1 MPEQRRSW
9 KLNIA
14 SQVIML
20 VAIVWLTVLY
30 VTAVG
35 PLKDGDTDTQ
45 IAAKQSQAETRFI
58 LCSRGNNVVDPG
70 KCREVDKVCE
80 GHGSLEEAY
89 RTKGVD
95 PPG

>member
-1 MPEQRRSW
+1 MLDSRPW

-35 PLKDGDTDTQ
+35 PIKDGNTPTQ
-45 IAAKQSQAETRFI
+45 VAAKQSQAETRFI
-58 LCSRGNNVVDPG
+58 LCSRGNNVVDPMKRRDVEKACVG
-70 KCREVDKVCE
+70 YE
-80 GHGSLEEAY
+80 SLKQAY
-89 RTKGVD
+89 KTKNVP